1 LAGLDSNG
9 FKRKTY
15 DDLFA
20 EMSDKARELFGENIN
35 LSARSFMGLLIRLF
49 AWALSLVWYTIEKV
63 YNNSFPG
70 TAEGVSLDRAVKFK
84 GISRLKA
91 DYAHGEIQIT
101 GEPNATIEAGF
112 VVGTKNNVL
121 FETTEDCTLDS
132 NGVGYAEIY
141 AQETGSEGNVQVG
154 DITEIITPLENVT
167 SVINLEPTDGG
178 RDEETDAELYARFQ
192 EYPSKSGSSNVES
205 IAAKLL
211 EVPGVRDA
219 VVNQN
224 TSSVEKDGLP
234 PHCIAPFVFGGSDED
249 VAQAIFSVAPG
260 GIQVYGT
267 TVVQVTDSKG
277 TVHDIGFTRPETI
290 QVYVKVTLTKGA
302 EFPSDG
308 LTAVRNQ
315 ILNYIGG
322 TDENGNEYPGLGL
335 KQNVIHSKLIAVV
348 LNTTGVDDAIV
359 ELSTDGIN
367 YFQSNIIVDSNQV
380 AKTTYDK
387 VVVQ

>member
-1 LAGLDSNG
+1 MLDRNG
-9 FKRKTY
+9 FSKKTY
-15 DDLFA
+15 SDLID
-20 EMSDKARELFGENIN
+20 EMEEKTKELFGEDVNTKAYTPLGVI
-35 LSARSFMGLLIRLF
+35 IRIF
-49 AWALSLVWYTIEKV
+49 AWFHAILWETVERV
-63 YNNSFPG
+63 YNNSFPS
-70 TAEGVSLDRAVKFK
+70 TAEGVSMDRLGKLK
-84 GISRLKA
+84 GMTRLPA
-91 DYAHGEIQIT
+91 DYAHGEIQIA
-101 GEPNATIEAGF
+101 GEPNESVAAGLI
-112 VVGTKNNVL
+112 VGTKNNIL

-141 AQETGSEGNVQVG
+141 AQETGAKGNVDVG
-154 DITEIITPLENVT
+154 AITEIIESDPNVH
-167 SVINLEPTDGG
+167 SVTNLKPTEGG

-219 VVNQN
+219 IVNQN
-224 TSSVEKDGLP
+224 TSSIEKDGLP
-234 PHCIAPFVFGGSDED
+234 PHCIAPFVFGGNNED

-277 TVHDIGFTRPETI
+277 NVHDIGFTRPETI
-290 QVYVKVTLTKGA
+290 QVYVRVQLTKGN

-308 LTAVRNQ
+308 IANVRRQ
-315 ILNYIGG
+315 ILSYIGG
-322 TDENGNEYPGLGL
+322 PDETGNEYPGLGL
-335 KQNVIHSKLIAVV
+335 KENVVHAKLVAAV
-348 LNTTGVDDAIV
+348 LNMPGVDDAIV

-367 YFQSNIIVDSNQV
+367 YFQSNITVGSNQV
-380 AKTTYDK
+380 AKTSYDK